1 MSETVTSDQVPTAV
15 KDALAEKF
23 PDAKVETWEYTAEFE
38 ADITVDGVEIEIT
51 FDQHGEILQIEREMN
66 PDDLPQAVKDALA
79 NDFPT
84 ATIEEAELVEIPSA
98 KLEFF
103 EVELDED
110 GEMVELHIQHNGTI
124 IDVDEDL

>member
-1 MSETVTSDQVPTAV
+1 MTETITSEKVPAIV
-15 KDALAEKF
+15 KDALAKKF
-23 PDAKVETWEYTAEFE
+23 HDAKVETWQYAAEFE
-38 ADITVDGVEIEIT
+38 ADVKVNGVDIEIT
-51 FDQHGEILQIEREMN
+51 IYQHGEILQIEREIN